1 MAKKKTSKRVASLAS
16 KLLRK
21 DLKRKQEKSV
31 AGSALSQRE
40 KRKSTKHNGRK
51 K

>member
-1 MAKKKTSKRVASLAS
+1 MAKKKTSKRIATLAS
-16 KLLRK
+16 KLLKK

-40 KRKSTKHNGRK
+40 KVKRK
-51 K
+51 KCSRCKK